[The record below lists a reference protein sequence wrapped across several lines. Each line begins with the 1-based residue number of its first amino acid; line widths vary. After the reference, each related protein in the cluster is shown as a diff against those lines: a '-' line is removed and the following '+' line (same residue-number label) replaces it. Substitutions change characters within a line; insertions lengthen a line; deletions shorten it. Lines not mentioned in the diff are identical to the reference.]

1 MTDALESS
9 PPLDLPLDAHA
20 LRADFPVL
28 ARTVHD
34 RPLVYLDNAATTQKP
49 QVVLD
54 ALDRY
59 YGEYNSNVHRG
70 VHRLSQEATEAFE
83 AARIT
88 VQRFLGAAASHEI
101 VFTRGTTESVNLVAN
116 AWGRANVGAGDEI
129 LVTEMEHHSNI
140 VPWQMLCEAVGATLK
155 VLPMDDRGELRM
167 ERLDDL
173 LTERTRLVAV
183 VHVSNALGTWNP
195 VETIIG
201 RAHAVGALVLVDGAQ
216 SIPHLPVDVQR
227 LDADFYALS
236 GHKAY
241 GPMGIGVLYGK
252 AAVLDAMPPWQGG
265 GDMIR
270 MVTFE
275 KTTYGELPCKFEAG
289 TPDVAGAIGLAAA
302 FDYVEGIGRGRIAA
316 HEADLLEYGTRVLG
330 EIPEVRFIGT
340 ADRKAAVLSLL
351 FEGVHPHDVGTIL
364 DREGV
369 AVRTGHHCAYP
380 VMQHFGIPAT
390 TRASL
395 ALYNTREDLD
405 ALVRA
410 LTRVREVFA

>member
-1 MTDALESS
+1 MTATRESS
-9 PPLDLPLDAHA
+9 RPLDAHA
-20 LRADFPVL
+20 LRADFPLL
-28 ARTVHD
+28 ARTVYG

-59 YGEYNSNVHRG
+59 YREHNSNVHRG

-116 AWGRANVGAGDEI
+116 AWGRANVGSGDEI

-140 VPWQMLCEAVGATLK
+140 VPWQMLCEAVGATLR
-155 VLPMDDRGELRM
+155 VLPMDDRGALRM
-167 ERLDDL
+167 DL
-173 LTERTRLVAV
+173 LDELLTSRTRLVAV
-183 VHVSNALGTWNP
+183 VHVSNALGTLNP
-195 VETIIG
+195 VETIIA
-201 RAHAVGALVLVDGAQ
+201 RAHAVGAVVLVDGAQ
-216 SIPHLPVDVQR
+216 SIPHLPVDVAA

-252 AAVLDAMPPWQGG
+252 SALLEAMPPWQGG

-275 KTTYGELPCKFEAG
+275 KTTYNELPYKFEAG
-289 TPDVAGAIGLAAA
+289 TPDVPGAIGLAAA
-302 FDYVEGIGRGRIAA
+302 IDYLEGIGRDRIAA
-316 HEADLLEYGTRVLG
+316 HEADLLAYGEAALEAV
-330 EIPEVRFIGT
+330 PEVRLLGT
-340 ADRKAAVLSLL
+340 SAHRAAVLSMV

-380 VMQHFGIPAT
+380 VMQHFGVPAT

-410 LTRVREVFA
+410 LVRVREVFA